1 MSTTKDTLLSKF
13 KIHPV
18 ESAGLFYNKF
28 EYSIRFGLSEL
39 GVIRGLNFDIIDEI
53 VKERNQWRQE
63 HRSLYSG
70 YKNIITTDE
79 VECLK
84 KVCELLLQHR
94 DSIKFVISY
103 HTGYVYTNDLTLA
116 QKLDDLEVVDSI
128 RVQQAVQT
136 RPQGTIALKDPQ
148 WTHRTYFRSIT
159 VSESAKATLVEYLN
173 GRENVRLSPGLIYW
187 TKHTNSWNNW
197 IQSYYFIDHNN
208 DGEVLFLNMVVPRIT
223 GRTLQIIA
231 K

>member
-1 MSTTKDTLLSKF
+1 MSDLE
-13 KIHPV
+13 IHPV
-18 ESAGLFYNKF
+18 ESDRLFYGKF
-28 EYSIRFGLSEL
+28 EYSIRFGLSDL
-39 GVIRGLNFDIIDEI
+39 GVIRGLDLDIIDEI

-63 HRSLYSG
+63 HRGLYSS

-79 VECLK
+79 VEDLK
-84 KVCELLLQHR
+84 KVCAMLSQHR
-94 DSIKFVISY
+94 DSMKFVISY
-103 HTGYVYTNDLTLA
+103 HTGYVYTNDLKLA
-116 QKLDDLEVVDSI
+116 DQLELLVGHV

-136 RPQGTIALKDPQ
+136 RPSGTIALKNPR

-159 VSESAKATLVEYLN
+159 VSESAKDTLVEYLN
-173 GRENVRLSPGLIYW
+173 SRENVRLSPGLTYW
-187 TKHTNSWNNW
+187 TKQTNSWNSW

>member
-1 MSTTKDTLLSKF
+1 MRKF
-13 KIHPV
+13 DILPL

-39 GVIRGLNFDIIDEI
+39 GVIRGLDLDIIDEI

-63 HRSLYSG
+63 HRGLYSG
-70 YKNIITTDE
+70 YKNLITTEE
-79 VECLK
+79 VENLK
-84 KVCELLLQHR
+84 KVCALLAQYR
-94 DSIKFVISY
+94 DSMKFVISY
-103 HTGYVYTNDLTLA
+103 HTGYVYTNDLKLA
-116 QKLDDLEVVDSI
+116 AELELLVGYV

-136 RPQGTIALKDPQ
+136 RPSGTIALKNPR

-159 VSESAKATLVEYLN
+159 VSESAKNTLVEYLN
-173 GRENVRLSPGLIYW
+173 SRENVRLSPGLTYW
-187 TKHTNSWNNW
+187 SKHNNAWNNW

-223 GRTLQIIA
+223 GRTMQIIA